1 MSSLLIVAG
10 AGLCFWLGYVVYA
23 EKKQK
28 LFIPDK
34 KRKTP
39 AITEYDG
46 IDYVP
51 AKHWSMLF
59 GHHFASIAG
68 AAPIV
73 GPVLA
78 VSIWG
83 WAPTLIWIVIG
94 TYY

>member
-23 EKKQK
+23 EKIQK
-28 LFIPDK
+28 LFTPDN

-51 AKHWSMLF
+51 AKHGLCF
-59 GHHFASIAG
+59 LGI
-68 AAPIV
+68 
-73 GPVLA
+73 
-78 VSIWG
+78 
-83 WAPTLIWIVIG
+83 TLLLLQAQHLL
-94 TYY
+94 

>member
-23 EKKQK
+23 EKIQK

-51 AKHWSMLF
+51 AKH
-59 GHHFASIAG
+59 
-68 AAPIV
+68 
-73 GPVLA
+73 
-78 VSIWG
+78 
-83 WAPTLIWIVIG
+83 
-94 TYY
+94 